1 MICIILEN
9 FCLPHNC
16 IARLLVYDV
25 VEFFIVCEEILLRCQ
40 IVGLGYIEVE
50 GFYSDKIR
58 PNPKSKSGTNQ
69 DLISGTFWPT
79 QVCWSLD
86 TLLPLSFSAKF
97 ASMEFKRFM
106 IEGMFSKES
115 DREVEI
121 RRMMQT
127 LGRPNLKA

>member
-9 FCLPHNC
+9 FCLLPHNC

-69 DLISGTFWPT
+69 DLISGTFWST
-79 QVCWSLD
+79 QVWSLD
-86 TLLPLSFSAKF
+86 TLPPLSFSAKF

-115 DREVEI
+115 DREVAI

-127 LGRPNLKA
+127 LGRPNLKS